1 MQDGGAALD
10 GRKQMKD
17 LFIAEKPSVAQEFAK
32 ALKENMRRGDGY
44 LESDSYV
51 VTWCVGHL
59 VTMSYP
65 EVYDEKYKR
74 WSLQT
79 LPFLPE
85 HFLYEVIPNVKKQFA
100 VVSGLL
106 KRTDVQTI
114 YVCTDSG
121 REGEYIYRLVEQL
134 SGVKGKTRRRVWI
147 DSQTE
152 EEIRRGIREAKDL
165 SEYDN
170 LSSAAYLRAKEDYL
184 MGINFSRLLT
194 LKYGNAISNYLGT
207 RYSVVSVG
215 RVMTCVLGMI
225 VRREREIRQFVK
237 TPFYRVIQEFEIKG
251 RALSGEFRAV
261 EGSAYYLSAK
271 LYKENGFREK
281 KDAKELIGQL
291 LREHPPHQQEAAA
304 MTVVDSIEKKKEKKH
319 PPLLYNLAE
328 LQNEC
333 SRMFKIS
340 PDETL
345 RIVQELYEKKL
356 VTYPR
361 TDARV
366 LSGAV
371 AKEIHKNIAGLR
383 SFGPA
388 KEFAQ
393 EILDGQTYKGISRT
407 RYVNDKQI
415 TDHYAIIPTGQGFGA
430 LGSLKGNAFG
440 VYAAIVR
447 RFLSI
452 FYPSAEFQK
461 ISMVTAMGRERF
473 FFSFKVLLEE
483 GYFRVAGNPYD
494 KKGKAGQEIDAGTGA
509 QRKREGTEKDAEEAE
524 FGKELLE
531 VLKGLKKG
539 MELPVK
545 ALTIREG
552 ETSPPKRYNSGSMI
566 LAMENAGQLIE
577 DEELRAQIKS
587 CGIGTSAT
595 RAEILK
601 KLVANKYIALN
612 KKTQILS
619 PTLQGEMIHDVVFYS
634 IRSLLNPELTAS
646 WEKGLNYVAQGTI
659 TSEEY
664 MMKLEHFIRSRTE
677 GVLQLNNQYAMRP
690 LFDEAAKYYKA
701 DKSRTGRQGQSVRTA
716 KKAKQVSE

>member
-1 MQDGGAALD
+1 
-10 GRKQMKD
+10 MKD

>member
-1 MQDGGAALD
+1 
-10 GRKQMKD
+10 MKK

-65 EVYDEKYKR
+65 EAYDEKLKR
-74 WSLQT
+74 WSLNT
-79 LPFLPE
+79 LPFLPD
-85 HFLYEVIPNVKKQFA
+85 HFLYEVIPGVRKQFTT
-100 VVSGLL
+100 VSGLL
-106 KRTDVQTI
+106 NREDVDVI

-121 REGEYIYRLVEQL
+121 REGEYIYRLVEQMA
-134 SGVKGKTRRRVWI
+134 GVKGKQRKRVWI

-152 EEIRRGIREAKDL
+152 EEIHRGIEQAKDL
-165 SEYDN
+165 SCYDN
-170 LSSAAYLRAKEDYL
+170 LSDAAYLRAKEDYL

-194 LKYGNAISNYLGT
+194 LKYGNAIARYLGT
-207 RYSVVSVG
+207 KYAVVSVG
-215 RVMTCVLGMI
+215 RVMTCVLGMV
-225 VRREREIRQFVK
+225 VRREREIRSFVK
-237 TPFYRVIQEFEIKG
+237 TPFYRVLLDTELEG
-251 RALSGEFRAV
+251 RTLTGEFRAV
-261 EGSAYYLSAK
+261 EGSDYYLSPK

-281 KDAKELIGQL
+281 ADAEALIARLAPGQAL
-291 LREHPPHQQEAAA
+291 LDAL
-304 MTVVDSIEKKKEKKH
+304 EKKKEKKN

-366 LSGAV
+366 LSSAV
-371 AKEIHKNIAGLR
+371 AKEISRNIAGLR
-383 SFGPA
+383 KFGPA
-388 KEFAQ
+388 SGFAQ
-393 EILDGQTYKGISRT
+393 EILEQGSYKGIART

-415 TDHYAIIPTGQGFGA
+415 TDHYAIIPTGQGLGA

-452 FYPSAEFQK
+452 FYPAAEFQK
-461 ISMVTAMGRERF
+461 ISMTARIGKEKF
-473 FFSFKVLLEE
+473 FFTFKVLLEE
-483 GYFRVAGNPYD
+483 GYFKVAGNPNERRA
-494 KKGKAGQEIDAGTGA
+494 KKAQAEKNGAGETDTEGGSGADDADT
-509 QRKREGTEKDAEEAE
+509 EGRSGDEQGETQL
-524 FGKELLE
+524 GKEFLE
-531 VLKGLKKG
+531 TVKHLKKG

-545 ALTIREG
+545 ALRLKEG
-552 ETSPPKRYNSGSMI
+552 ETAPPKRYNSGSMI

-577 DEELRAQIKS
+577 DEELRAQIKGS
-587 CGIGTSAT
+587 GIGTSAT

-601 KLVANKYIALN
+601 KLVNNKYIALN

-619 PTLQGEMIHDVVFYS
+619 PTLQGEMIYDVVFCS
-634 IRSLLNPELTAS
+634 LRSLLNPELTAS
-646 WEKGLNYVAQGTI
+646 WEKGLTFVAEGTV
-659 TSEEY
+659 TSDEY
-664 MMKLEHFIRSRTE
+664 MQKLETFIRSRTA
-677 GVLQLNNQYAMRP
+677 GVLGLNNQNAMRP
-690 LFDEAAKYYKA
+690 LFDEAAKYYK
-701 DKSRTGRQGQSVRTA
+701 KSGGRYENVQNRKSV
-716 KKAKQVSE
+716 